1 MGRCVVTYV
10 GSCADNSAAVYCK
23 VYKWLGVRHFR
34 SVIVDAAAGEQN
46 HVIAAC
52 RHAVHLFQLEGNS
65 FSGGALFIIAYFFS
79 VKIESDL
86 YVNGSREA
94 AGEIFYEPGKN
105 TVNSKVKFFMDLG
118 LIDHYYLGYSVTAYL
133 DDDDN
138 IVSISVD
145 ENRNNVGVHM
155 AKAAEAFL
163 TGYNGF
169 AGGCTNCKFEV

>member
-1 MGRCVVTYV
+1 MLVMCTITSVSALEPVTP
-10 GSCADNSAAVYCK
+10 SKDNSNNDP
-23 VYKWLGVRHFR
+23 
-34 SVIVDAAAGEQN
+34 S
-46 HVIAAC
+46 
-52 RHAVHLFQLEGNS
+52 
-65 FSGGALFIIAYFFS
+65 
-79 VKIESDL
+79 KIESDL

-105 TVNSKVKFFMDLG
+105 TVNSKVKFFMNLG